1 MMIKDFQER
10 YAKRHELAKG
20 WKKEGKR
27 IFGYFCGYAP
37 EELIDAA
44 GIIPVRILGSLDK
57 VTLADSHLQSFICAF
72 GRSCLDQGLKGTYDY
87 LDGMVTSKTCDIMR
101 NMPGIWSRNIEIPF
115 VGYIGAPAKRTK
127 AARGCLI
134 EEFKVLRSKLEEFIG
149 KSIDDDSINRS
160 IETYNESRK
169 LLKELYEIRGEDN
182 SPLSGSDF
190 YHVVRAGFVTPKKE
204 YNKMLSSLKR
214 ELISSKS
221 SRDGKVR
228 FLVSG
233 STFEDVNILKMIE
246 EAGGSIVADDLC
258 IGSRYFW
265 DLAEPASDPIR
276 SLADRYQMRIACPC
290 KHPSEERM
298 ERVLEEVKK
307 YRVEGVISI
316 VQKYCDTHLFEYPYM
331 KDVLQKNDIPFLY
344 LETEDR
350 MGEEGQFKTRVQA
363 FIEMLR

>member
-1 MMIKDFQER
+1 MIKDFQER
-10 YAKRHELAKG
+10 YAKRHELARE

-44 GIIPVRILGSLDK
+44 GIIPVRILGSLEK

-72 GRSCLDQGLKGTYDY
+72 ARSCLDQGLKGTYDY

-101 NMPGIWSRNIEIPF
+101 NMPSIWSRNIEIPF

-127 AARGCLI
+127 AARECLI

-149 KSIDDDSINRS
+149 KSIDDDSINQS

-169 LLKELYEIRGEDN
+169 LLKELYEIRGKDN

-204 YNKMLSSLKR
+204 YNKMLSSLKS

-221 SRDGKVR
+221 SKDGKVR

-265 DLAEPASDPIR
+265 DLVETSSDPIR

-298 ERVLEEVKK
+298 ERILEEVKK
-307 YRVEGVISI
+307 HRVEGVISI

-331 KDVLQKNDIPFLY
+331 KDVLEKNGTPFLY